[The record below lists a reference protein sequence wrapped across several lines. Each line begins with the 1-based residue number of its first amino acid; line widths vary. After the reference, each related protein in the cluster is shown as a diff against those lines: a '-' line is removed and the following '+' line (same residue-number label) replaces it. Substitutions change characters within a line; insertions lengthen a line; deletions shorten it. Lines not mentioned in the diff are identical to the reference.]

1 MASLNSLEMRALA
14 AQTTG
19 IRYTDSTPVA
29 LRIVHVGTAAVTSVI
44 TTTGTAI
51 VLTDATNVVTADFA
65 GTLSL
70 GTLGA
75 VADYINSQPN
85 WKCKVLDG
93 LRSTITTANNLVG
106 APTTA
111 TATPKDGEVV
121 YDILLNTT
129 TTFTYPIR
137 CSYDRTAS
145 NLKPK
150 GGHRV
155 KLVGFD
161 YVLNV
166 GTAAANMVRIY
177 ETDPTTLTETQI
189 WQGAS
194 VKSTTTVTS
203 LDFSK
208 APITV
213 KEGNDLVVMVTDAAS
228 LATAGTNY
236 MQALYIRE

>member
-1 MASLNSLEMRALA
+1 MASLNSLKMRSLT
-14 AQTTG
+14 AQTMG
-19 IRYTDSTPVA
+19 IRYTDSTPIA
-29 LRIVHVGTAAVTSVI
+29 LRIIHVGTAAVTSVV

-75 VADYINSQPN
+75 VADYINSTSN
-85 WKCKVLDG
+85 WKCKILDG
-93 LRSTITTANNLVG
+93 LRTTLTTANNLVG

-111 TATPKDGEVV
+111 TATLKDGEMS
-121 YDILLNTT
+121 YDINLNTT
-129 TTFTYPIR
+129 TTFTFPIR
-137 CSYDRTAS
+137 CSYDRTAG
-145 NLKPK
+145 NIKPK

-161 YVLNV
+161 YVINV
-166 GTAAANMVRIY
+166 GTAAANKVRIY
-177 ETDPTTLTETQI
+177 ETDPVTLTETQI

-194 VKSTTTVTS
+194 VQSTTTVTS

-228 LATAGTNY
+228 ISTAATNY
-236 MQALYIRE
+236 LQALFIRE

>member
-1 MASLNSLEMRALA
+1 MRALA

-19 IRYTDSTPVA
+19 IRYTDSTPIA
-29 LRIVHVGTAAVTSVI
+29 LRIIHVGTAAVTSVV

-75 VADYINSQPN
+75 VADYINSTSN
-85 WKCKVLDG
+85 WKCKILDG
-93 LRSTITTANNLVG
+93 LRTTLTTANNLVG

-111 TATPKDGEVV
+111 TATLKDGEMS
-121 YDILLNTT
+121 YDINLNTT
-129 TTFTYPIR
+129 TTFTFPIR
-137 CSYDRTAS
+137 CSYDRTAG
-145 NLKPK
+145 NIKPK

-161 YVLNV
+161 YVINV
-166 GTAAANMVRIY
+166 GTAAANKVRIY
-177 ETDPTTLTETQI
+177 ETDPVTLTETQI

-194 VKSTTTVTS
+194 VQSTTTVTS

-228 LATAGTNY
+228 ISTAATNY
-236 MQALYIRE
+236 LQALFIRE

>member
-1 MASLNSLEMRALA
+1 MRALA

-19 IRYTDSTPVA
+19 IRVAEDQPVA
-29 LRIVHVGTAAVTSVI
+29 LRIIHVGTAAVTSVV

-75 VADYINSQPN
+75 VADYINSTSN
-85 WKCKVLDG
+85 WRCKILDG
-93 LRSTITTANNLVG
+93 LRTTLTTANNLVG
-106 APTTA
+106 APTTS
-111 TATPKDGEVV
+111 TANSKFGEWG
-121 YDILLNTT
+121 YDIFLDTT
-129 TTFTYPIR
+129 NTFTFPIR
-137 CSYDRTAS
+137 CTYDRTAG
-145 NLKPK
+145 NILPK

-161 YVLNV
+161 YVLDV
-166 GTAAANMVRIY
+166 GVAAAGKVQIWEY
-177 ETDPTTLTETQI
+177 DPVLFTETQI

-194 VKSTTTVTS
+194 VDSTSTVTS

-208 APITV
+208 APITA
-213 KEGNDLVVMVTDAAS
+213 KEGNDLVVLVTDASAIS
-228 LATAGTNY
+228 DAATNY
-236 MQALYIRE
+236 LQVLYTRE